1 MGNASVKGTRRALGT
16 DGERWA
22 AEELQRRGWTIVARN
37 WRCARGEID
46 LVARDGEC
54 LAIVEVRTRRGER
67 FGPAEGSITAAK
79 RARLI
84 ALAEAYVAESGWQG
98 PWRID
103 VVAIACDRVGRVLQI
118 THFPSAIEG

>member
-1 MGNASVKGTRRALGT
+1 MKGTRRALGT
-16 DGERWA
+16 AGERWA

-46 LVARDGEC
+46 LVARNGDC
-54 LAIVEVRTRRGER
+54 LAIIEVRTRCGER

-84 ALAEAYVAESGWQG
+84 ALAETYVAESGWQG

-103 VVAIACDRVGRVLQI
+103 VVAIACDRAGRVLQI